1 MIALSRFGRLS
12 ILAAGFSTLA
22 CTSNKD
28 FFTDQVLATIPAR
41 IPYSA
46 EYKNHLQG
54 MTTDY
59 QRHLYW
65 SHTTVLVKTD
75 LKGAIIKSIS
85 VPDHHGDLAYH
96 RGKLYV
102 AVNLGQFNEK
112 PGLADSWI
120 YVYKAEDLRFVE
132 KYPVPEVVHGAG
144 GIAIHQDQF
153 MVVGGLPGLA
163 GYDKNFVYEYD
174 RRFHLKKIHELES
187 GPTRLGI
194 QTAAWFNGFWYFG
207 CYASEKHPDGVVLK
221 AGMTAHGCLQL
232 VDSYEMDMS
241 FGLIGLEANRFL
253 CSNRSL
259 DHAAAILELK
269 H

>member
-1 MIALSRFGRLS
+1 MIALCRFRRLS
-12 ILAAGFSTLA
+12 ILAAGLFTLA
-22 CTSNKD
+22 CASDKSV
-28 FFTDQVLATIPAR
+28 FTDQDLRTIPEK
-41 IPYSA
+41 ILYST

-59 QRHLYW
+59 QHSLYW

-75 LKGAIIKSIS
+75 LKGVVLKSVS

-96 RGKLYV
+96 QGKLYV

-120 YVYKAEDLRFVE
+120 YVYEAGDLRFVE

-144 GIAIHQDQF
+144 GIAIHEDQF
-153 MVVGGLPGLA
+153 MVVGGLPRLA

-174 RRFHLKKIHELES
+174 ARFNLKKIHELES
-187 GPTRLGI
+187 GPTWLGI

-207 CYASEKHPDGVVLK
+207 CYASEAYPNGVVLK
-221 AGMTAHGCLQL
+221 AGMAANGCLQL
-232 VDSYEMDMS
+232 VDRYEMDMS
-241 FGLIGLEANRFL
+241 YGLIGVQANRFL
-253 CSNRSL
+253 CSNSSL
-259 DHAAAILELK
+259 NHAAAILELK

>member
-1 MIALSRFGRLS
+1 MRLLCRFVRLLILTAAL
-12 ILAAGFSTLA
+12 STLA
-22 CTSNKD
+22 CMSEKSA
-28 FFTDQVLATIPAR
+28 FSDQILRTIPER
-41 IPYSA
+41 IPYPA

-59 QRHLYW
+59 RRYLYW
-65 SHTTVLVKTD
+65 SHTTLLVKTD
-75 LKGAIIKSIS
+75 LKGVILKSII
-85 VPDHHGDLAYH
+85 VPDHHGDLAFH
-96 RGKLYV
+96 QDKLYV

-120 YVYKAEDLRFVE
+120 YVYEAGDLRFVE

-153 MVVGGLPGLA
+153 MVVGGLPRLA
-163 GYDKNFVYEYD
+163 GYNKNFVYEYD
-174 RRFHLKKIHELES
+174 ARFHLKKIHEIES
-187 GPTRLGI
+187 GPTWLGI

-207 CYASEKHPDGVVLK
+207 CYASDKHPDGVVLK
-221 AGMTAHGCLQL
+221 AGMAANGYLQL

-241 FGLIGLEANRFL
+241 FGLIGLQANRFL

-259 DHAAAILELK
+259 DHAAAMLELK

>member
-1 MIALSRFGRLS
+1 MIVLSRFSRLS
-12 ILAAGFSTLA
+12 ILAAGLFTLA
-22 CTSNKD
+22 CTSDKD
-28 FFTDQVLATIPAR
+28 AFTDQVLATIPVR
-41 IPYSA
+41 IPYPA

-59 QRHLYW
+59 RRHLYW

-75 LKGAIIKSIS
+75 LKGVVLKSII

-96 RGKLYV
+96 QGRLYV

-120 YVYKAEDLRFVE
+120 YVYEAGDLRFVE

-153 MVVGGLPGLA
+153 MVVGGLPRLA

-174 RRFHLKKIHELES
+174 CRFNLKKIHELAS
-187 GPTRLGI
+187 GPTWLGI
-194 QTAAWFNGFWYFG
+194 QTAVWFNGFWYFG
-207 CYASEKHPDGVVLK
+207 CYASEAHPEGVVLK
-221 AGMTAHGCLQL
+221 AGMAANGFLQL

-241 FGLIGLEANRFL
+241 FGLIGLKENRFL